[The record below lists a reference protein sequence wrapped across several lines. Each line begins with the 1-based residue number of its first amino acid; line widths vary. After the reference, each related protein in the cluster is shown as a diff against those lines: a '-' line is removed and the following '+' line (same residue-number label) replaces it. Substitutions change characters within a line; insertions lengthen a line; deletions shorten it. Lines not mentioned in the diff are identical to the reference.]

1 MNTLIGL
8 TGFAGHGKSTVAA
21 HLQEHHGFV
30 KMGLADEVKAMARRI
45 NPILDW
51 GVDEPIRLTDA
62 FDWAKGD
69 ENLVKASFPE
79 YRRFLQHL
87 GTDGVR
93 KIAPDFWV
101 LALKTRITAHQHNNE
116 DSRIVVDDVRFPN
129 EACLF
134 PHRWYVNAP
143 GNHSDAG
150 THESESHAG
159 NLAETYTI
167 LNNSSLEALGEAVD
181 LALKVEGIL

>member
-1 MNTLIGL
+1 MSTLIGL
-8 TGFAGHGKSTVAA
+8 TGFARHGKSTVAG

-30 KMGLADEVKAMARRI
+30 RMSLADEVKAMARRI
-45 NPILDW
+45 DPILATDYS
-51 GVDEPIRLTDA
+51 GVVRLSDA
-62 FDWAKGD
+62 FEFCKGRED
-69 ENLVKASFPE
+69 NVKAQYPE
-79 YRRFLQHL
+79 YRRFLRKL
-87 GTDGVR
+87 GTEGVR
-93 KIAPDFWV
+93 TVAPYFWID
-101 LALKTRITAHQHNNE
+101 ALKARIVAHQHNNE

-134 PHRWYVNAP
+134 PYRWYVNAP

-150 THESESHAG
+150 DHESETHAG

-167 LNNSSLEALGEAVD
+167 INNSTLEALGEAVD